1 MELQWIQKENELAQ
15 EKAEVR
21 KTAALFKQVKG
32 LYFLLISASV
42 EVLLQHL
49 DIAEFCG

>member
-21 KTAALFKQVKG
+21 KTAALFKKVSG
-32 LYFLLISASV
+32 LYYLLITASV
-42 EVLLQHL
+42 KVLPRCL
-49 DIAEFCG
+49 DIAEFCD